1 MWLLVVLEKRI
12 PLSRHEALIYL
23 LQAWLLGPLVWVCL
37 YVKISLSK
45 RSLIDQANA
54 VDEGEEL

>member
-1 MWLLVVLEKRI
+1 MIILWMLAGHLAWLLVVLEKRI

-37 YVKISLSK
+37 SVKISLSK
-45 RSLIDQANA
+45 RSTA
-54 VDEGEEL
+54 